1 MPQRPRPP
9 LSRLAAAPPPATAC
23 LLPPSR
29 TAVCCSTLDAA
40 SPPHL
45 RTLAAALPP
54 HLRSPTHACYS
65 RRAPP
70 LADTP
75 MLPPCRCVTSP
86 FRTSPPHCARLH
98 PPFRRTSAALR
109 RTPATAAA
117 HHRSPPHCSPSP
129 RLCLPSAQHLTSAR
143 RPLASALPPH
153 LRSPPHACSCRRLP
167 PQPPSAASPPPL
179 HLPLHACHR
188 RCEPLFTAAPLT
200 PPRRRTCALRR
211 TPATAA
217 VHRRSPPYQCS
228 RLAAASSLRSSP
240 HLRRVRTAPA
250 CILPLHLRSLLLQPP
265 LATARRCTHAATRCC
280 VSAPLRTSPPHGARL
295 YPPYH
300 RIPARRS
307 TSACRRTPA
316 TAAAGSHTHT
326 AVSPPHPCSRLAAA
340 PSLAVASRLRTA
352 HACGHLATAPG
363 PLLAAAHMQQPRRH
377 TMAAVSQQH
386 LR

>member
-1 MPQRPRPP
+1 MHPLQRPNQKKCTVLGTCSCHDASSLAIAYSPRAAASQPKACSSITLVCKLAATPP
-9 LSRLAAAPPPATAC
+9 LAVQC
-23 LLPPSR
+23 LQ
-29 TAVCCSTLDAA
+29 
-40 SPPHL
+40 PHL
-45 RTLAAALPP
+45 RFRPGMHCFQQSHLSPPP
-54 HLRSPTHACYS
+54 HHADPPIFRS
-65 RRAPP
+65 
-70 LADTP
+70 
-75 MLPPCRCVTSP
+75 V
-86 FRTSPPHCARLH
+86 
-98 PPFRRTSAALR
+98 
-109 RTPATAAA
+109 RTP
-117 HHRSPPHCSPSP
+117 P
-129 RLCLPSAQHLTSAR
+129 
-143 RPLASALPPH
+143 
-153 LRSPPHACSCRRLP
+153 
-167 PQPPSAASPPPL
+167 PPSAASPPPL
-179 HLPLHACHR
+179 LLLLHACCR
-188 RCEPLFTAAPLT
+188 RREPLFAAAPLT
-200 PPRRRTCALRR
+200 PPRRRTSALRR